1 MAIRKI
7 CPECGQQYGA
17 RPAVSRKDRK
27 TEICP
32 DCGTKQALDTVRDL
46 LGPEMTDQ
54 QWEGYKSGFLK
65 EILPRT
71 TRRQYVEGK
80 VFSIMMSGFMVWTL
94 AILTVLFINF
104 IVFYPLEIQGAIQKE
119 ALLDLLMKAF
129 RTGLIGSI
137 ISTFG
142 GSCGILWDSAYMV
155 YGIPFVSFY
164 FGIILHDRY
173 FKNQIWFYPVEWIL
187 ADKNWGPDK
196 IGLWLFLLLFLFVML
211 GILGGVLYG
220 RLEEI

>member
-1 MAIRKI
+1 MPWSDSILQ
-7 CPECGQQYGA
+7 E
-17 RPAVSRKDRK
+17 
-27 TEICP
+27 
-32 DCGTKQALDTVRDL
+32 
-46 LGPEMTDQ
+46 
-54 QWEGYKSGFLK
+54 YKSGFLK

-94 AILTVLFINF
+94 SILTVLFINF
-104 IVFYPLEIQGAIQKE
+104 IVFYPLEIKGAIQKE

-196 IGLWLFLLLFLFVML
+196 IGVWLFLLLFLLVML

>member
-1 MAIRKI
+1 M
-7 CPECGQQYGA
+7 CGIIFFVEAFKVGNSVIVHY
-17 RPAVSRKDRK
+17 S
-27 TEICP
+27 
-32 DCGTKQALDTVRDL
+32 GTVGNGL
-46 LGPEMTDQ
+46 
-54 QWEGYKSGFLK
+54 SGDWSSD
-65 EILPRT
+65 
-71 TRRQYVEGK
+71 VC
-80 VFSIMMSGFMVWTL
+80 SSD
-94 AILTVLFINF
+94 LTVLFINF

-142 GSCGILWDSAYMV
+142 GSCGILWDSAYMA

-187 ADKNWGPDK
+187 ADENWGPDK
-196 IGLWLFLLLFLFVML
+196 IGVWLFLLLFLLVML